1 MTSYPTKLL
10 MIFKVVST
18 MYKLLTGCVGVKAHN
33 QLIGG
38 GGAPGQKCYTE
49 FI

>member
-33 QLIGG
+33 QLIGE
-38 GGAPGQKCYTE
+38 GALGQKCYTE